1 MLVFKIIERN
11 IYKKPSIHPVSFIK
25 VIVSVIFIEWLRV
38 CVSILLFMSTCILNA
53 QAGDLESHFTS
64 EMMEPV
70 FHEDQEIVQMLVV
83 AENVA
88 LLELSSVS
96 LVKGFVYFI
105 ATYYIFNVNYP
116 LVIVSL
122 HCTSYKTYFWQ
133 GQMQTQVG
141 L

>member
-1 MLVFKIIERN
+1 MS
-11 IYKKPSIHPVSFIK
+11 IY
-25 VIVSVIFIEWLRV
+25 
-38 CVSILLFMSTCILNA
+38 ILNA

-96 LVKGFVYFI
+96 LVEGFVYLI
-105 ATYYIFNVNYP
+105 ATYHTFNVSYLP
-116 LVIVSL
+116 IIVSL

-133 GQMQTQVG
+133 GQMQTDVC